1 MSGVD
6 MSGVDAS
13 GNRAS
18 FHVTILLGDK
28 GTGSKVLILVKA
40 VSCMGDASIHSCG
53 EGMIF
58 LIRDFIGLFVGE
70 DLIGSGAGWKVS
82 FFGIVDIAVHKDRM
96 HFVEFGTLKWFG

>member
-1 MSGVD
+1 VSRVDVSGVD
-6 MSGVDAS
+6 VS

-28 GTGSKVLILVKA
+28 GTHSKALILVQA
-40 VSCMGDASIHSCG
+40 VSCVGDASTHSRC

-58 LIRDFIGLFVGE
+58 LIHGFIGLFEGE

-82 FFGIVDIAVHKDRM
+82 SL
-96 HFVEFGTLKWFG
+96 E